1 MCYLPPIS
9 WFSAYLGS
17 HSGNTGT
24 PGAGDPKAHE
34 LWIESKE
41 HFPRQ
46 SYRNRC
52 HIHSPNGL
60 LALSIPVQKGSGQHT
75 ALKDVRISPHHP
87 WQKIHWRSLEAAYRS
102 SAFFEY
108 YEDDLVPFYDK
119 KFDFLYDL
127 NEQLLA
133 LILNWL
139 KQEPCHRFTEK
150 YYQEYPPDVLDYRDQ
165 IHPKKPPVS
174 VLSPYYQVFS
184 DRIGFLPDLS
194 IIDLLFNHGN
204 KTASMIVEESR

>member
-1 MCYLPPIS
+1 MERAISRCRIGKGVQDNRRAASSAFFSIFTAMIRKTILPMCYLPPIS

-75 ALKDVRISPHHP
+75 ALKDVSISPHHP
-87 WQKIHWRSLEAAYRS
+87 WPKIHWRSLQAAYRS
-102 SAFFEY
+102 SAFFE
-108 YEDDLVPFYDK
+108 
-119 KFDFLYDL
+119 
-127 NEQLLA
+127 
-133 LILNWL
+133 
-139 KQEPCHRFTEK
+139 
-150 YYQEYPPDVLDYRDQ
+150 
-165 IHPKKPPVS
+165 
-174 VLSPYYQVFS
+174 
-184 DRIGFLPDLS
+184 
-194 IIDLLFNHGN
+194 
-204 KTASMIVEESR
+204 